1 MWTAGTVS
9 PVLPIPVNS
18 RMLGEFTQ
26 PVKLQIWQEMMERG
40 YERIIVFEDDIR
52 FYHFLRLE

>member
-1 MWTAGTVS
+1 
-9 PVLPIPVNS
+9 
-18 RMLGEFTQ
+18 MLGEFTQ

>member
-1 MWTAGTVS
+1 ML
-9 PVLPIPVNS
+9 PVLPITVNSRAHS